1 MLLLGEKMAKY
12 RRDRIN
18 DAVKQEMAQILR
30 DTKDPRIA
38 GALVSITGAN
48 VSGDLKFAKIYF
60 SVLGSDKNEVLK
72 ALKGASGFFRSELA
86 RRINLRI
93 TPELSFEYDASFEYG
108 ANISSILKSLD
119 IKDEEEEEE
128 NE

>member
-1 MLLLGEKMAKY
+1 MAKY
-12 RRDRIN
+12 RRNRIN
-18 DAVKQEMAQILR
+18 DAVKEEMAQILR

-60 SVLGSDKNEVLK
+60 SVLGGDKNEVLK

-86 RRINLRI
+86 RLINLRI

-108 ANISSILKSLD
+108 ANISSILKTLD
-119 IKDEEEEEE
+119 IKDEEEEKE

>member
-1 MLLLGEKMAKY
+1 MAKY

-30 DTKDPRIA
+30 DVKDPRIA
-38 GALVSITGAN
+38 GSLVSITAAE
-48 VSGDLKFAKIYF
+48 VSPDLKFAKIFF
-60 SVLGSDKNEVLK
+60 SVLGEDKNEILK

-93 TPELSFEYDASFEYG
+93 TPQLTFEYDGSMEYG
-108 ANISSILKSLD
+108 ANISSVLKTLD
-119 IKDEEEEEE
+119 IKPLDEEEDDE
-128 NE
+128 

>member
-1 MLLLGEKMAKY
+1 MGKY
-12 RRDRIN
+12 RRNRIN
-18 DAVKQEMAQILR
+18 DAVKEEMAIILR